1 MALGRLRS
9 TVGCC
14 MGLYWKGTKGI
25 QVELVV
31 MDHRRRWPQMFSD
44 SDRSSANDASAWF
57 FSVKSLVEM

>member
-1 MALGRLRS
+1 M
-9 TVGCC
+9 GCC